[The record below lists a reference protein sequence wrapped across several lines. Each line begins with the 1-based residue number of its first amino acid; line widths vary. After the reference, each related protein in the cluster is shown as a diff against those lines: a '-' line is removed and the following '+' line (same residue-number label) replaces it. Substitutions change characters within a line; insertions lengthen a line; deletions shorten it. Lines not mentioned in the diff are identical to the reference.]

1 MHFFLRVSTFNR
13 PFSSVSLSFH
23 PAWLQACNPR
33 SRVENKS
40 YDSEKRNVSRNI
52 AFLCF
57 TFVGLQTEVECG
69 VCCRGHG
76 HKPGLRGDGKRAWR
90 RALCRQLCR
99 WRPAGGR
106 ERGEGKRRSE
116 SSACPHTSVECIYV
130 LHECIGTQV
139 QPLELDAWPLAVAMF
154 QDRFAPP
161 SAALHHVC
169 MWRQTAG
176 LCGRGRGLI
185 ASRDIVRG
193 EPVFCEDVFV
203 YAPRGDKFSQ
213 VLYVPTC
220 LRHSVS
226 HFENLCQE
234 KVLTMGLATAR
245 DLQIWRC
252 SCTHPPLSLTLTC
265 RYKGVR
271 EQTLLSCTLG
281 PVW

>member
-1 MHFFLRVSTFNR
+1 MENERGAGHSVVSYAGGAPREVESGGRGRGGARAALVPTHLLSVSTSCMNVLAHR
-13 PFSSVSLSFH
+13 CSPWSSTLGRSLS
-23 PAWLQACNPR
+23 PC
-33 SRVENKS
+33 SRTGS
-40 YDSEKRNVSRNI
+40 
-52 AFLCF
+52 
-57 TFVGLQTEVECG
+57 
-69 VCCRGHG
+69 
-76 HKPGLRGDGKRAWR
+76 P
-90 RALCRQLCR
+90 
-99 WRPAGGR
+99 
-106 ERGEGKRRSE
+106 
-116 SSACPHTSVECIYV
+116 
-130 LHECIGTQV
+130 
-139 QPLELDAWPLAVAMF
+139 
-154 QDRFAPP
+154 PP